1 MTPRKHGPWSIN
13 NSTVKY
19 RHELIEVR
27 EDQVTRPDGR
37 PGIYATVR
45 VKPGVSVLAFAEEGF
60 VYLAREFRYAVGRA
74 SLEVVGG
81 AIDESEQPAAAARR
95 ELREE
100 LGIEAEEFVPLG
112 QIDPMTSLID
122 SPAHLF
128 LARKLDFKEKEN
140 EGSERIEVVKL
151 TLVDAVAQVYAN
163 KITHGASCTLI
174 LRAEKFL
181 RDEKKHSDTA

>member
-1 MTPRKHGPWSIN
+1 MTAKKHGPWTIN
-13 NSTVKY
+13 DSTVKY
-19 RHELIEVR
+19 RHELLEVR

-45 VKPGVSVLAFAEEGF
+45 VKPGSAVLALDEEGF
-60 VYLAREFRYAVGRA
+60 VYLAREFRYAVGRET
-74 SLEVVGG
+74 LEVVGG
-81 AIDESEQPAAAARR
+81 AIDEGEQPAAAARR

-112 QIDPMTSLID
+112 QVDPMTSLID
-122 SPAHLF
+122 SPSHLF
-128 LARKLDFKEKEN
+128 LARKLTFKEKEN

-151 TLVDAVAQVYAN
+151 TLAEAVAQVYAS
-163 KITHGASCTLI
+163 KITHGSSCTLI

-181 RDEKKHSDTA
+181 RAAKQP